1 MSMHLFRDLENV
13 RQELLAMGGL
23 VEEAINKA
31 ITALVNRDETL
42 VAAVLE
48 GEEVIDQKEVDI
60 AENCLKVLALHQ
72 PVASDLR
79 FVVACMMVNNDLE
92 RMADLAANIA
102 DRARFLIGL
111 APISIPE
118 DLIGMTAMA
127 RKMVKDSLD
136 SLVNEDA
143 ALAREII
150 QRDEEVD
157 ETHRLMYQTVQD
169 HIRQNPDTLDEA
181 VHILS
186 VSRQLER
193 IADHATNIAEEVVFM
208 VEGQIIRHQSDAG
221 EMPPK

>member
-1 MSMHLFRDLENV
+1 MHLFRDLENV